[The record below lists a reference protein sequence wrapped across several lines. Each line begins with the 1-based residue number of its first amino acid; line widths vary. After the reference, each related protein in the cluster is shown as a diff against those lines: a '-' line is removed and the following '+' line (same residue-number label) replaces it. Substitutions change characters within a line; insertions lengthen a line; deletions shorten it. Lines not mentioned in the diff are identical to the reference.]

1 MGERLTEADV
11 MDLIDE
17 IDADGFGTVNKDE
30 FIDLIEKRIK
40 DKDLMQYSY
49 QAFKLFSETKE
60 NHLTHKEIMDILGY
74 YSKTMSQD
82 EIDDIVKSLPW
93 LEDKTVDINSFLTEF
108 FENL

>member
-40 DKDLMQYSY
+40 DKDLM
-49 QAFKLFSETKE
+49 
-60 NHLTHKEIMDILGY
+60 
-74 YSKTMSQD
+74 
-82 EIDDIVKSLPW
+82 
-93 LEDKTVDINSFLTEF
+93 
-108 FENL
+108 